1 MGLSREQFDVIADG
15 YNRRRIENKIELD
28 RRIRDVYEQAPSIQE
43 YDRQISALAIDA
55 TRKALSGDLSA
66 KDALRENIE
75 LVSEKKKAALLAHGY
90 PADYLDEIFQCS
102 KCKDTGFIHGKPCTC
117 LKKEIVNQLYS
128 RSELEKIL
136 QRENFDTF
144 NFDFYSDEII
154 DENLGISSL
163 ENIETVVDY
172 CHYFINNFDKSF
184 DNLLFYGR
192 AGTGKTFLINCI
204 AKELIEKSYS
214 VIYLSAV
221 QLFDLLAD
229 YSFRRNNNTS
239 VYRQIRM
246 DELLRCDLLI
256 IDDLGTEMSNSFTDS
271 ALFDCLNE
279 RLIHQ
284 KSTIISTNLSMDDL
298 QKNYSERIFS
308 RTTGNYTS
316 FKIFGDDIRI
326 KKKFHDS

>member
-1 MGLSREQFDVIADG
+1 MGLSREQFDIIIND
-15 YNRRRIENKIELD
+15 YNNRRLRNKIEAD
-28 RRIRDVYEQAPSIQE
+28 RRIREVYEKIPAIQE
-43 YDRQISALAIDA
+43 YNNQISNLAVTA
-55 TRKALSGDLSA
+55 ARKALAGDLSA
-66 KDALRENIE
+66 KDSLREDIE
-75 LVSEKKKAALLAHGY
+75 LISEKKKAMLLANNF
-90 PADYLDEIFQCS
+90 PADYLDEIFDCPY
-102 KCKDTGFIHGKPCTC
+102 CKDTGFIKGNPCSC
-117 LKKEIVNQLYS
+117 LKEVIVSQLYS
-128 RSELEKIL
+128 RSELKEIL

-144 NFDFYSDEII
+144 DFDLYSDTQI
-154 DENLGISSL
+154 DEDTGESAL

-172 CHYFINNFDKSF
+172 CHYFINNFDKTF

-229 YSFRRNNNTS
+229 YSFRRSNNSS
-239 VYRQIRM
+239 VYRQISM
-246 DELLRCDLLI
+246 NELLRCDLLI
-256 IDDLGTEMSNSFTDS
+256 IDDLGTEMGNSFTDS
-271 ALFDCLNE
+271 SLFDCLNE

-284 KSTIISTNLSMDDL
+284 KSTIISTNLSLDDL

-308 RTTGNYTS
+308 RTTGNYKS

-326 KKKFHDS
+326 KKKFTN

>member
-1 MGLSREQFDVIADG
+1 MGLSREQFDVISNV
-15 YNRRRIENKIELD
+15 YNNRRLENKMKLD
-28 RRIRDVYEQAPSIQE
+28 KRIREVYESVPAIRE
-43 YDRQISALAIDA
+43 YDRQISSLAMNA
-55 TRKALSGDLSA
+55 TRKALAGDLSA
-66 KDALRENIE
+66 KNSLREDIE
-75 LVSEKKKAALLAHGY
+75 RISEQKRAALLAHGY
-90 PADYLDEIFQCS
+90 SADYLDEIFDCNQ
-102 KCKDTGFIHGKPCTC
+102 CKDTGFINGYPCEC
-117 LKKEIVNQLYS
+117 LKNEIVTQLYS
-128 RSELEKIL
+128 RSELKEVL
-136 QRENFDTF
+136 ARENFDTF
-144 NFDFYSDEII
+144 NFNFYSEDFI

-163 ENIETVVDY
+163 ENMETVVDY
-172 CHYFINNFDKSF
+172 CHYFINNFDKTF

-204 AKELIEKSYS
+204 AKELIEKSFS

-229 YSFRRNNNTS
+229 YSFRRSNNTS

-256 IDDLGTEMSNSFTDS
+256 IDDLGTEMGNSFTDS
-271 ALFDCLNE
+271 SLFDCLNE

-284 KSTIISTNLSMDDL
+284 KSVIISTNLSLDDL

-308 RTTGNYTS
+308 RTTGNYTA

-326 KKKFHDS
+326 KKKFTN